1 MNRPHILMYR
11 SHDCTVFLFKAKLIV
26 AGPKVSSITV
36 KHAVLENF
44 ADDRTNSYASLTVI
58 DLL

>member
-1 MNRPHILMYR
+1 MTAP
-11 SHDCTVFLFKAKLIV
+11 VFFSKAKLIV
-26 AGPKVSSITV
+26 AGPKVSSMTV